1 MPLRQALTIGTL
13 AAFAAALA
21 FNTAT
26 ARAAT
31 GCTAGTT
38 ATLNVAAAAAVSTGG
53 HSTLGATQACQLAT
67 SLRSA
72 AGDICTTPASATV
85 KAKLTTI
92 AALYKTNATAAHA
105 QLVAFLTGVESGTI
119 HGTLRSVSSARR
131 ATALCPSVS
140 PTIHLS
146 GASKATAD
154 LAAAATAQAGGDD
167 AGAAAAR
174 AAATSDLESWA
185 DSANPSTVGDWIT
198 ILQAAQALGD
208 DKLEQTALDGAKTA
222 AAKNLKAATPNG
234 DPCKASSTAKSCLI
248 QANAVAEMLGVD
260 GTEGLDKLLDCG
272 ETWSFAMTL
281 SGAGDS
287 GTFGVFT
294 YETGKFL
301 VDRTSKKISDAG
313 GPWPGHL
320 AGNYSCVAN
329 GHTLEAGQMPK
340 ATFQYTL
347 SGKVTPKGFQVTAG
361 SPNVHIP
368 NPFHTAICKGM
379 GGLGLMI
386 LDEFVKHGVPMPF
399 TVAPGATSATFKLND
414 GGAIFHATITKL
426 P

>member
-1 MPLRQALTIGTL
+1 M
-13 AAFAAALA
+13 
-21 FNTAT
+21 
-26 ARAAT
+26 
-31 GCTAGTT
+31 
-38 ATLNVAAAAAVSTGG
+38 
-53 HSTLGATQACQLAT
+53 
-67 SLRSA
+67 
-72 AGDICTTPASATV
+72 
-85 KAKLTTI
+85 
-92 AALYKTNATAAHA
+92 
-105 QLVAFLTGVESGTI
+105 
-119 HGTLRSVSSARR
+119 SSARR